1 MKKVLIVGAGL
12 SGSYIARQL
21 ADLGCKVEIIEQR
34 ATVGGNLYDE
44 VDTLTGC
51 TVHKYGPHI
60 FHTSDAKLWKFVNKF
75 AEFEPFKLTTD
86 VYFPK
91 EMKYIKGPFNFA
103 TIDSLYAPEKAERIK
118 AKMLEYFNLYNDSIS
133 DKYKTVSIVDL
144 LSCEDDEIRGFAEV
158 LWENDYKLY
167 TSKQWGIPADE
178 VDKSILHRVPFYM
191 SYWDG
196 IFNDDFIGVPIS
208 YNIFFANLLTHKNIQ
223 ITCNTNAKEHLSFV
237 NGKPFY
243 KGEEVILVWTGAIDE
258 LFDYKYGELSYRTLD
273 FKYSYAPHT
282 HAELGDSCST
292 ILPDPK
298 YKFTRITNFGRLP
311 IQNHLDLNVLC
322 YEYPKQFEVGSDN
335 ERFYPINSKKDKEIY
350 SKYEELLEDLDNTY
364 LCGRLAQYKYYD
376 MDKAIIA
383 SESVLKDIIIKEL
396 KSIAD
401 RDLIKS
407 IGVNY

>member
-1 MKKVLIVGAGL
+1 
-12 SGSYIARQL
+12 
-21 ADLGCKVEIIEQR
+21 
-34 ATVGGNLYDE
+34 
-44 VDTLTGC
+44 
-51 TVHKYGPHI
+51 
-60 FHTSDAKLWKFVNKF
+60 
-75 AEFEPFKLTTD
+75 
-86 VYFPK
+86 
-91 EMKYIKGPFNFA
+91 MKYIKGPFNFA
-103 TIDSLYAPEKAERIK
+103 TINSLYAPEKAERIK
-118 AKMLEYFNLYNDSIS
+118 AKMLEYFNLYDDSIS

-191 SYWDG
+191 SYWNG

-237 NGKPFY
+237 DGKPFY

-273 FKYSYAPHT
+273 FKYSYAPHM

-311 IQNHLDLNVLC
+311 IQNHLDLDILC

-335 ERFYPINSKKDKEIY
+335 ERFYPINSKKDKRNLQGIRR
-350 SKYEELLEDLDNTY
+350 TT
-364 LCGRLAQYKYYD
+364 R
-376 MDKAIIA
+376 
-383 SESVLKDIIIKEL
+383 
-396 KSIAD
+396 
-401 RDLIKS
+401 RFR
-407 IGVNY
+407 